1 MNMMTGCSDISRSI
15 FNSEV
20 SSSSNDRL
28 VEAVEEEMGGGAGG
42 GNVRSS
48 ETLSFVKFRKPCI
61 VFIRERE
68 RERVGVWLM
77 STRNEDHKWRD
88 WVSL

>member
-1 MNMMTGCSDISRSI
+1 MQHEEDLVNMMTGCSDISRSI
-15 FNSEV
+15 FDSDV
-20 SSSSNDRL
+20 SSSSKDRL

-61 VFIRERE
+61 VFIWRERK
-68 RERVGVWLM
+68 REW
-77 STRNEDHKWRD
+77 E
-88 WVSL
+88 SLVDVNAK

>member
-15 FNSEV
+15 FDSDV
-20 SSSSNDRL
+20 SSSSKDRL

-61 VFIRERE
+61 VFIWRERK
-68 RERVGVWLM
+68 REW
-77 STRNEDHKWRD
+77 E
-88 WVSL
+88 SLVDVNAK